1 MHIGILQ
8 AKPERGAL
16 TVDEFC
22 GWAAIG
28 RSKFYKEVATGRIR
42 VRKLGRK
49 SIITMPDATAWLN
62 SLPVLETKE
71 AA

>member
-1 MHIGILQ
+1 MRS
-8 AKPERGAL
+8 ESVSRGAL

-22 GWAAIG
+22 AWASIG
-28 RSKFYKEVATGRIR
+28 RSKFYNEVNAGRLL

-49 SIITMPDATAWLN
+49 SVVTMTDAQAWLD
-62 SLPVLETKE
+62 SLPVLETRE

>member
-1 MHIGILQ
+1 MVSIT
-8 AKPERGAL
+8 PENRGAL

-28 RSKFYKEVATGRIR
+28 RNKFYQEVKAGR
-42 VRKLGRK
+42 VVLRKIGRK
-49 SIITMPDATAWLN
+49 SVVTMADASRWLE
-62 SLPVLETKE
+62 SLPV

>member
-1 MHIGILQ
+1 MVTIH
-8 AKPERGAL
+8 PENRGAL

-28 RSKFYKEVATGRIR
+28 RNKFYEEVKSGRIKL
-42 VRKLGRK
+42 RKVGRK
-49 SIITMPDATAWLN
+49 SVVTMTDAIEWLN
-62 SLPVLETKE
+62 SLPV